1 MYTPTP
7 HSMTSVTTVVQSLG
21 VAFAAGIN
29 LPATVAV
36 LGISERAGWIGP
48 LPGLLGA
55 VGSIWVIG
63 IAVALYALEFLVT
76 LIPGVASVWETAQ
89 SVIRPPAAAF
99 LAVATAYHL
108 NPAFLVAA
116 GLLGGGLAL
125 TTHGTK
131 LGLRYAVDSS
141 PEPVTNGIANM
152 AELGT
157 VASIGVFIWS
167 HPYLTLTVAILVLI
181 LLILVV
187 RRIVITLR
195 KLLRGE
201 WGRGVRA

>member
-1 MYTPTP
+1 
-7 HSMTSVTTVVQSLG
+7 MTSITTVVQSLG
-21 VAFAAGIN
+21 VAMAAGVN

-36 LGISERAGWIGP
+36 LGVSERAGWIQP
-48 LPGLLGA
+48 LPGVLGA
-55 VGSIWVIG
+55 VGSVWVIG
-63 IAVALYALEFLVT
+63 IAVVLYAMEFLVT
-76 LIPGVASVWETAQ
+76 LVPGVASVWETAQ

-108 NPAFLVAA
+108 NPAYMMAA

-131 LGLRYAVDSS
+131 LGLRYAVDAS
-141 PEPVTNGIANM
+141 PEPVTNGLANF

-157 VASIGVFIWS
+157 IASIGILIWS
-167 HPYLTLTVAILVLI
+167 HPYITLTVAILVLI

-187 RRIVITLR
+187 RRIIITLR
-195 KLLRGE
+195 KLFSGE
-201 WGRGVRA
+201 WRKAPAT

>member
-1 MYTPTP
+1 
-7 HSMTSVTTVVQSLG
+7 MTSVTTVVQSLG
-21 VAFAAGIN
+21 VAMAAGIN

-36 LGISERAGWIGP
+36 LGISERAGLIGP
-48 LPGLLGA
+48 LPGVLGT
-55 VGSIWVIG
+55 VGSLWIIG
-63 IAVALYALEFLVT
+63 IAVLIYAMEFLVT

-89 SVIRPPAAAF
+89 SVIRPPAAAL

-108 NPAFLVAA
+108 NPVFVVAA

-131 LGLRYAVDSS
+131 LGLRYAVDTS
-141 PEPVTNGIANM
+141 PEPVTNSLANF

-157 VASIGVFIWS
+157 IASIGIFIWS
-167 HPYLTLTVAILVLI
+167 HPYITITVAILVLI

-187 RRIVITLR
+187 HRIVVTLR
-195 KLLRGE
+195 KLF
-201 WGRGVRA
+201 

>member
-1 MYTPTP
+1 
-7 HSMTSVTTVVQSLG
+7 MTSITTVVQSLG
-21 VAFAAGIN
+21 VAMAAGIN

-48 LPGLLGA
+48 LPGVLGA
-55 VGSIWVIG
+55 VGSLWIIG
-63 IAVALYALEFLVT
+63 IAALIYAMEFLVT

-108 NPAFLVAA
+108 NPAYVVAA

-131 LGLRYAVDSS
+131 LGLRYAVDTS
-141 PEPVTNGIANM
+141 PEPVTNSLANL

-157 VASIGVFIWS
+157 IASIGIFIWS
-167 HPYLTLTVAILVLI
+167 HPYITMTVAILVLI

-187 RRIVITLR
+187 HRIVVTLR
-195 KLLRGE
+195 KLFSGE
-201 WGRGVRA
+201 WRSGATA

>member
-1 MYTPTP
+1 
-7 HSMTSVTTVVQSLG
+7 MTSVTTVVQSMG
-21 VAFAAGIN
+21 VAMAAGIN

-36 LGISERAGWIGP
+36 LGISERAGWIEP
-48 LPGLLGA
+48 LPGVLGA
-55 VGSIWVIG
+55 VGSIWI
-63 IAVALYALEFLVT
+63 IAIAAGLYFIEFLVT
-76 LIPGVASVWETAQ
+76 LVPGVASFWETAQ

-108 NPAFLVAA
+108 NPAYVVAA

-141 PEPVTNGIANM
+141 PEPITNGLANI

-157 VASIGVFIWS
+157 ITSIGIFIWS
-167 HPYLTLTVAILVLI
+167 HPYITLTIAVLVLI

-187 RRIVITLR
+187 RRIIITLR
-195 KLLRGE
+195 KLFSGE
-201 WGRGVRA
+201 WRRGVAA

>member
-1 MYTPTP
+1 
-7 HSMTSVTTVVQSLG
+7 MTSVTTVVQSLG

-99 LAVATAYHL
+99 LAVATAYNL
-108 NPAFLVAA
+108 SPVFLVAA

-141 PEPVTNGIANM
+141 PEPVTNGIVNM

-157 VASIGVFIWS
+157 IASIGVFIWS

-187 RRIVITLR
+187 RRIVITFR

-201 WGRGVRA
+201 WGRGMTA

>member
-1 MYTPTP
+1 MTP
-7 HSMTSVTTVVQSLG
+7 VTTVVQSLG
-21 VAFAAGIN
+21 VAYAAGIN

-36 LGISERAGWIGP
+36 LGVSERAGWIGP
-48 LPGLLGA
+48 LPGALGA
-55 VGSIWVIG
+55 VENIWVIG
-63 IAVALYALEFLVT
+63 IAVALYAMEFLVT
-76 LIPGVASVWETAQ
+76 LVPGVASVWETAQ
-89 SVIRPPAAAF
+89 SVIRPPAAAL

-108 NPAFLVAA
+108 SPMFLVAA
-116 GLLGGGLAL
+116 GLLGGSLAL

-152 AELGT
+152 AELGV

-167 HPYLTLTVAILVLI
+167 HPYITLTVAILVLI

-195 KLLRGE
+195 KLLKGD
-201 WGRGVRA
+201 WGRGIPA

>member
-1 MYTPTP
+1 
-7 HSMTSVTTVVQSLG
+7 MTSITTVVQSLG
-21 VAFAAGIN
+21 VAMAAGIN

-48 LPGLLGA
+48 LPGVLGA
-55 VGSIWVIG
+55 VGSLWIIG
-63 IAVALYALEFLVT
+63 IAVLSYVMEFLVT

-108 NPAFLVAA
+108 NPAYVVAA

-131 LGLRYAVDSS
+131 LGLRYAVDTS
-141 PEPVTNGIANM
+141 PEPVTNGLANM

-157 VASIGVFIWS
+157 IASIGIFIWS
-167 HPYLTLTVAILVLI
+167 HPYITMTVAILVLI

-187 RRIVITLR
+187 HRIVVTLR
-195 KLLRGE
+195 KLFSGE
-201 WGRGVRA
+201 WRSGATA

>member
-1 MYTPTP
+1 
-7 HSMTSVTTVVQSLG
+7 MTSVTTVVQSLG
-21 VAFAAGIN
+21 VAYAAGIN

-36 LGISERAGWIGP
+36 LGVSERVGWIEP
-48 LPGLLGA
+48 LPGVLGV
-55 VGSIWVIG
+55 VGNLWVIS
-63 IAVALYALEFLVT
+63 IAVIIYALEFLVT
-76 LIPGVASVWETAQ
+76 LVPGLASAWETAQ

-99 LAVATAYHL
+99 LAVATAYNL
-108 NPAFLVAA
+108 NPVFLVAA

-141 PEPVTNGIANM
+141 PEPVSNGIANM

-157 VASIGVFIWS
+157 IASIGIFIWT
-167 HPYLTLTVAILVLI
+167 HPYITLTIAILVLI

-187 RRIVITLR
+187 RRIIITLR
-195 KLLRGE
+195 KLLSGE
-201 WGRGVRA
+201 WKKSATA

>member
-1 MYTPTP
+1 
-7 HSMTSVTTVVQSLG
+7 MTSVTTVVQSLG

-48 LPGLLGA
+48 LPGVLGA
-55 VGSIWVIG
+55 VGNLWIIA
-63 IAVALYALEFLVT
+63 IAVTFYVMEFLVT
-76 LIPGVASVWETAQ
+76 LVPGVASVWETAQ
-89 SVIRPPAAAF
+89 SVIRPPAAAL
-99 LAVATAYHL
+99 LAVATTYNL
-108 NPAFLVAA
+108 NPTAVVAA

-141 PEPVTNGIANM
+141 PEPVTNGIANF
-152 AELGT
+152 AEFGT
-157 VASIGVFIWS
+157 IASIGIFIWS
-167 HPYLTLTVAILVLI
+167 HPYITLTVAILVLI

-195 KLLRGE
+195 KLLNGE
-201 WGRGVRA
+201 WKRGVPA

>member
-1 MYTPTP
+1 MTP
-7 HSMTSVTTVVQSLG
+7 VTTVVQSLG

-36 LGISERAGWIGP
+36 LGVSERAGWIGP
-48 LPGLLGA
+48 LPGALGA
-55 VGSIWVIG
+55 VGNIWVIG
-63 IAVALYALEFLVT
+63 IAVALYAMEFLVT
-76 LIPGVASVWETAQ
+76 LVPGVASVWETAQ
-89 SVIRPPAAAF
+89 TVIRPPAAAL

-108 NPAFLVAA
+108 SPVFLVAA

-167 HPYLTLTVAILVLI
+167 HPYITLTVAILVLI

-195 KLLRGE
+195 KLLKGD
-201 WGRGVRA
+201 WGRGIPA

>member
-1 MYTPTP
+1 
-7 HSMTSVTTVVQSLG
+7 MTSITTVVQSLG
-21 VAFAAGIN
+21 VAMAAGVN

-36 LGISERAGWIGP
+36 LGVSERAGWIQP
-48 LPGLLGA
+48 LPGVLGA
-55 VGSIWVIG
+55 VGSVWVIG
-63 IAVALYALEFLVT
+63 IAVVLYAMEFLVT
-76 LIPGVASVWETAQ
+76 LVPGVASVWETAQ

-108 NPAFLVAA
+108 NPAYMMAA

-131 LGLRYAVDSS
+131 LGLRYAVDAS
-141 PEPVTNGIANM
+141 PEPVTNGLANF

-157 VASIGVFIWS
+157 IASIGIFIWS
-167 HPYLTLTVAILVLI
+167 HPYITLTVAILVLI

-187 RRIVITLR
+187 RRIIITLR
-195 KLLRGE
+195 KLFSGE
-201 WGRGVRA
+201 WRKAPAT

>member
-1 MYTPTP
+1 
-7 HSMTSVTTVVQSLG
+7 MTSVTTVAQSLG
-21 VAFAAGIN
+21 VAYAAGIN

-36 LGISERAGWIGP
+36 LGISERMGWIGP
-48 LPGLLGA
+48 LPGVLGV
-55 VGSIWVIG
+55 VGSIWI
-63 IAVALYALEFLVT
+63 IAIASVLYAMEFLVT
-76 LIPGVASVWETAQ
+76 LVPGVASFWETAQ
-89 SVIRPPAAAF
+89 SVIRPPAAAL

-131 LGLRYAVDSS
+131 LGLRYAVDTS
-141 PEPVTNGIANM
+141 PEPVTNGLANM

-157 VASIGVFIWS
+157 ITSIAIFIWS
-167 HPYLTLTVAILVLI
+167 HPYITLTIAILVLI

-187 RRIVITLR
+187 RRIIITLR
-195 KLLRGE
+195 KLFSGDLRGK
-201 WGRGVRA
+201 ATA

>member
-1 MYTPTP
+1 
-7 HSMTSVTTVVQSLG
+7 MTSITTVVQSLG
-21 VAFAAGIN
+21 VAYAAGIN

-48 LPGLLGA
+48 LPGVLGA
-55 VGSIWVIG
+55 VGSIWI
-63 IAVALYALEFLVT
+63 IAIASVLYTMEFIVT
-76 LIPGVASVWETAQ
+76 LVPGVASFWETAQ
-89 SVIRPPAAAF
+89 SVIRPPAAAL

-108 NPAFLVAA
+108 NPAYLVAA

-131 LGLRYAVDSS
+131 LGLRYAVDTS
-141 PEPVTNGIANM
+141 PEPVTNGLANM

-157 VASIGVFIWS
+157 VASIAIFIWS
-167 HPYLTLTVAILVLI
+167 HPYITLTIAILVLI

-187 RRIVITLR
+187 RRVIITLR
-195 KLLRGE
+195 KLFNGE
-201 WGRGVRA
+201 WRRGVPA

>member
-1 MYTPTP
+1 
-7 HSMTSVTTVVQSLG
+7 MTSITTVVQSLG
-21 VAFAAGIN
+21 VAMAAGIN

-48 LPGLLGA
+48 LPGVLGA
-55 VGSIWVIG
+55 VGSLWIIG
-63 IAVALYALEFLVT
+63 IAIFIYAIEFLVT

-108 NPAFLVAA
+108 NPAYVVAA

-131 LGLRYAVDSS
+131 LGLRYAVDTS
-141 PEPVTNGIANM
+141 PEPVTNSLANM

-157 VASIGVFIWS
+157 IASIGIFIWS
-167 HPYLTLTVAILVLI
+167 HPYITITVAILVLI

-187 RRIVITLR
+187 HRIIVTLR
-195 KLLRGE
+195 KLFSGE
-201 WGRGVRA
+201 WRSGATA